1 VGDPV
6 NPALRRIRALGG
18 PTWRRVRPRLGI
30 ARRRFDATVQGLS
43 RQSQTAMDQA
53 RWDALQFRCR
63 NGLFRVRTL
72 AGTVD
77 PQAVPVVMCLWNRP
91 QRIDDILRQLDEQS
105 DGRGVRLLLWNNQ
118 PADDAHYRDRIAAYR
133 AKGTLRSVEYV
144 QSAQNVGGIG
154 RLFLA
159 RRLLRN
165 GYRGHFL
172 MLDDDQDVTPDFIGS
187 MLRYAAPREY
197 AGWWAYNYIDS
208 HWNRT
213 ATEPG
218 EIADYAGTGGSVCDV
233 EIVRHS
239 AFFTDLP
246 RRFAFLEDQWLCA
259 YAKSLGWKVRKADVD
274 ITFVLH
280 ETNQFLAYATLKDE
294 FREYLRTTG
303 PGARERT

>member
-1 VGDPV
+1 M
-6 NPALRRIRALGG
+6 RALGG
-18 PTWRRVRPRLGI
+18 PAWRRVRPHLGS
-30 ARRRFDATVQGLS
+30 ARRRVVRTVQDVSL
-43 RQSQTAMDQA
+43 RSQTAVDQA
-53 RWDALQFRCR
+53 RWEARQFRGR
-63 NGLFRVRTL
+63 SGLFRVQTL

-77 PQAVPVVMCLWNRP
+77 PQALPVIMCLWNRP
-91 QRIDDILRQLDEQS
+91 QRIDDILQQLDAQS

-118 PADDAHYRDRIAAYR
+118 PADDAHYLARIAAYR
-133 AKGTLRSVEYV
+133 PTDSLRSVEYV
-144 QSAQNVGGIG
+144 RSAQNVGGIG

-159 RRLLRN
+159 RRLLSA
-165 GYRGHFL
+165 GYRGHFV
-172 MLDDDQDVTPDFIGS
+172 MLDDDQDVTPDFIRS

-218 EIADYAGTGGSVCDV
+218 QIADYAGTGGSICDI
-233 EIVRHS
+233 EIVRRS
-239 AFFTDLP
+239 SFFTELP

-280 ETNQFLAYATLKDE
+280 ETNQFLALATLKDE
-294 FREYLRTTG
+294 FREYLRTVPRARTG
-303 PGARERT
+303 S